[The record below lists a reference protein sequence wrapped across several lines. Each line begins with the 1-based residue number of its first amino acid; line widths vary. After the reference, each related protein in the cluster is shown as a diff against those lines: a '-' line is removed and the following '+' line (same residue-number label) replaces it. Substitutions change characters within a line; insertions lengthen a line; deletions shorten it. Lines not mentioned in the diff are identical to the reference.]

1 MIPIFFLCS
10 SKAQV
15 TFVEKPQL
23 KRISFENYTHWNLI
37 HTWSDT
43 AFKGTFVNPTESS
56 LHWRSLKITLTVS
69 LRKQT
74 LNEKRK
80 FYWNRNF
87 RILLSTDY
95 FNFREENGRKEER
108 GWKLEFSAQRNSQG
122 NISVLHCCVWHIE
135 NWGILCLTYRKWP
148 NVVSYL

>member
-1 MIPIFFLCS
+1 M
-10 SKAQV
+10 QV

-74 LNEKRK
+74 LNEKHE

-95 FNFREENGRKEER
+95 FNFKEEIGGRKKDDEN
-108 GWKLEFSAQRNSQG
+108 SNSQPK
-122 NISVLHCCVWHIE
+122 
-135 NWGILCLTYRKWP
+135 GILKVILVFYT
-148 NVVSYL
+148 VVSDI